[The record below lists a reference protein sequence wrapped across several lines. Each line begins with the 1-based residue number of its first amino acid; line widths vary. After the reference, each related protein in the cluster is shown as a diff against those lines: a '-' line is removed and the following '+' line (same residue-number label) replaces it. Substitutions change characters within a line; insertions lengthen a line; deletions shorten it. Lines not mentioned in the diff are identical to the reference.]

1 MKKKAFHQDGDEM
14 SANAPDY
21 HKTSGK
27 LNNSLPLIAHVVI
40 ILRDVTNYHC
50 HISPHKKAQ
59 YCSCTTESPTLTVI
73 RCIFFIQASGFSRAR
88 CCLNYWSL
96 HSLSI
101 KSSVIHREG
110 GGGASTLK
118 ISNSYKTR
126 PRQRSVRS
134 CFRGG
139 SRQRLLHTVTGVK
152 ARIKPSRKL
161 HLN

>member
-27 LNNSLPLIAHVVI
+27 LNDSLPLIAHVVI

-110 GGGASTLK
+110 GGMHLPSTFHIHIKLGQDRGLWDHALEEGADKDCCIQWLVL
-118 ISNSYKTR
+118 R
-126 PRQRSVRS
+126 PE
-134 CFRGG
+134 
-139 SRQRLLHTVTGVK
+139 
-152 ARIKPSRKL
+152 
-161 HLN
+161 

>member
-1 MKKKAFHQDGDEM
+1 M
-14 SANAPDY
+14 SGNAPDY

-50 HISPHKKAQ
+50 LISPHKKAQ
-59 YCSCTTESPTLTVI
+59 YCSCTTASPILTVI
-73 RCIFFIQASGFSRAR
+73 CCIFFIQASGFSRAR

-101 KSSVIHREG
+101 KSSVTHRG
-110 GGGASTLK
+110 GDASSLK
-118 ISNSYKTR
+118 LSHSCKTR

>member
-1 MKKKAFHQDGDEM
+1 M

-27 LNNSLPLIAHVVI
+27 LNNSLPLIAHVVF

-73 RCIFFIQASGFSRAR
+73 CCIFFIQASGFSRAR

-101 KSSVIHREG
+101 KSSVIHQG
-110 GGGASTLK
+110 GGMHLPSSFHIHVKLGQDRGLWDHALEEGADKDCCIQWLVLRPEKSLQGSCIW
-118 ISNSYKTR
+118 ISIA
-126 PRQRSVRS
+126 
-134 CFRGG
+134 
-139 SRQRLLHTVTGVK
+139 L
-152 ARIKPSRKL
+152 
-161 HLN
+161 

>member
-50 HISPHKKAQ
+50 HISPH
-59 YCSCTTESPTLTVI
+59 
-73 RCIFFIQASGFSRAR
+73 
-88 CCLNYWSL
+88 
-96 HSLSI
+96 
-101 KSSVIHREG
+101 
-110 GGGASTLK
+110 
-118 ISNSYKTR
+118 
-126 PRQRSVRS
+126 
-134 CFRGG
+134 RGG